1 MLDRD
6 VVLEGAKTLDI
17 EQLQLLAGG
26 KSATASVQQMARIA
40 AKGWLETVG
49 EVHLIT
55 LTGRTLLERQPQGLR
70 Q

>member
-1 MLDRD
+1 MLNRD
-6 VVLEGAKTLDI
+6 VVLEGAGIVDI

-26 KSATASVQQMARIA
+26 QSATASAQQMARIA

-55 LTGRTLLERQPQGLR
+55 ITGRTLLERQPQGTR

>member
-1 MLDRD
+1 MLNRD
-6 VVLEGAKTLDI
+6 VVLEGAGIVDI

-26 KSATASVQQMARIA
+26 QSATASEQQMARIA

-55 LTGRTLLERQPQGLR
+55 ITGRTLLERRPQGIR